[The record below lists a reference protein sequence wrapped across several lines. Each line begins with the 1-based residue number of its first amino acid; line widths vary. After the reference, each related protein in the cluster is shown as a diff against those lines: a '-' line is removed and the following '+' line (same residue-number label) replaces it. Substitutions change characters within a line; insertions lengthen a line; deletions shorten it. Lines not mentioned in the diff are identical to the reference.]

1 MQPKLPNAKDEKAAL
16 LKEPIPYVYVKRCG
30 TYYMEIESNA
40 GITKRLNNLL
50 ENLDFRRENMEKEL
64 DRLKF
69 QKEMLEKELSTEN
82 SSYLEEIQDLTKE
95 IQKIDEELGLKT
107 A

>member
-1 MQPKLPNAKDEKAAL
+1 ML
-16 LKEPIPYVYVKRCG
+16 
-30 TYYMEIESNA
+30 

-50 ENLDFRRENMEKEL
+50 ENLDFRKGNMEKEL
-64 DRLKF
+64 ERLKF
-69 QKEMLEKELSTEN
+69 QKEMLENELSTES
-82 SSYLEEIQDLTKE
+82 SSYLEEIEELTKE

>member
-1 MQPKLPNAKDEKAAL
+1 
-16 LKEPIPYVYVKRCG
+16 
-30 TYYMEIESNA
+30 MEIESLQ

-50 ENLDFRRENMEKEL
+50 ENLDFRRSNMEKEL

-69 QKEMLEKELSTEN
+69 QKEMLEKELSVED
-82 SSYLEEIQDLTKE
+82 SSYLDEIQALTKE

>member
-1 MQPKLPNAKDEKAAL
+1 MNMLPEL
-16 LKEPIPYVYVKRCG
+16 LKTADPEVY
-30 TYYMEIESNA
+30 A
-40 GITKRLNNLL
+40 A
-50 ENLDFRRENMEKEL
+50 MEKEL

>member
-1 MQPKLPNAKDEKAAL
+1 
-16 LKEPIPYVYVKRCG
+16 
-30 TYYMEIESNA
+30 
-40 GITKRLNNLL
+40 
-50 ENLDFRRENMEKEL
+50 MEKEL

-69 QKEMLEKELSTEN
+69 QKEMLEKELSTES
-82 SSYLEEIQDLTKE
+82 SSYLEEIEELTKE

>member
-1 MQPKLPNAKDEKAAL
+1 
-16 LKEPIPYVYVKRCG
+16 
-30 TYYMEIESNA
+30 
-40 GITKRLNNLL
+40 
-50 ENLDFRRENMEKEL
+50 MEKEL